1 MTTMTSPV
9 AKDSTR
15 LSRLVVFL
23 FAVTAGSS
31 AGCLYYLQP
40 LLHEIS
46 VDFSISTAT
55 AGLLVSVTQVGYL
68 LGLAFVV
75 PLGDFVNRRR
85 LVTGLLA
92 VSCLA
97 LVAAGLM
104 PAYGGLLTMVFAVGV
119 SASAAQIVVPWA
131 AAIAAPEE
139 RGAVV
144 GNVMSG
150 LLIGILL
157 SRVLS
162 GLVAEVGGWRAILF
176 VAAVLQL
183 TMAAA
188 VWFRAPGAR
197 PAAAGSGQSYPQ
209 VLRSILTLVG
219 THDVLRHRMF
229 LGGLSMAT
237 FSCMWTTIAFLLA
250 GAGDSSYT
258 YSEAE
263 IGLFGLAGV
272 AGALVAPVVG
282 KLADRGFLRHTQY
295 GVWGAQIVGW
305 LLLRAGGHQVVLL
318 VIALLVFDFGVQG
331 VQLANQTGVYSLDGE
346 ARSRLTTAYMVS
358 YFAGGVIGSSIGGW
372 AYQSGGWTLVCEIGI
387 GSAVVGFA
395 AWAVFSWTERAHPI
409 QGRAAHAELRAMARG

>member
-15 LSRLVVFL
+15 LSRFVVFL

-183 TMAAA
+183 AMAAA

-229 LGGLSMAT
+229 LGGLSMAA
-237 FSCMWTTIAFLLA
+237 FSCMWTAIAFLL
-250 GAGDSSYT
+250 
-258 YSEAE
+258 
-263 IGLFGLAGV
+263 
-272 AGALVAPVVG
+272 
-282 KLADRGFLRHTQY
+282 
-295 GVWGAQIVGW
+295 
-305 LLLRAGGHQVVLL
+305 
-318 VIALLVFDFGVQG
+318 
-331 VQLANQTGVYSLDGE
+331 
-346 ARSRLTTAYMVS
+346 
-358 YFAGGVIGSSIGGW
+358 AGGVIGSSIGGW
-372 AYQSGGWTLVCEIGI
+372 AYQTGGWTLVCEIGI

-395 AWAVFSWTERAHPI
+395 VWAVFSWTERAHPI
-409 QGRAAHAELRAMARG
+409 QGRAAHAELRATARG